1 MFSEEYAEMLSMGE
15 TEYSKIFAKKLI
27 WQGETLPEIS
37 DGIMFDADV
46 IYVANEEV
54 GNILNEM
61 GYPERDIHV
70 YPMLGSMFTD
80 DGIRYVPVDEKEGT
94 CVAIDCDYGYD
105 VDHLT
110 IDNTVE
116 KYIWDKIDWYKSKEY
131 RPIAVNDYALYMNN
145 IVKDLTI
152 DFDGEIGNDAFSYC
166 DSLTTL
172 TIFEGLE
179 SILDRAFYE
188 CPSLTTVALPS
199 SVTSIGNFVFSSWC
213 PSLETI
219 TVEQGNKVYDSRD
232 NCNAIIETATNT
244 LIIGCKNTVI
254 PSGVTKIGKYAFEN
268 CENLLNMTIPEGVT
282 SIEYDAFS
290 GCRSLMSVTIS
301 SSVTNIREHAFDY
314 CYELTNVTNY
324 SSTPQSIYP
333 STFSNYGTLHVL
345 PGCKEAYSKANYWK
359 NFTIVEDAVIE
370 REPGDLNGDGEID
383 ITDIVAVISY
393 ILDEAP
399 EGFDADAADVNKDGN
414 IDIADIVS
422 IIDLILTD
430 ESAASAPLRQRVAAL
445 AAAAASFTSL
455 DIVPFGIEQ
464 GTTTATVTL
473 DLQNPNDAFT
483 AFECNIRLPEGIDWA
498 TTTDS
503 RGNVG
508 YVQPTFNTAAAR
520 TDDNYHTLTKVK
532 KMDDGTFKLMCYSM
546 TKDIFLGETGALIDL
561 PLVFA
566 DDIDED
572 IYGIEVS
579 SMVLVRADVTVEK
592 PTDYKAS
599 VIVGEPTMK
608 QAVVNGYLTADALN
622 MVSAH
627 LGGNA
632 SLCSLD
638 MSGAVAVDGT
648 TDLALANPN
657 AVIYVAESMS
667 VKNERNV
674 VEGDVCANLVL
685 TDGYPFGPAKTFTA
699 TAGEYSRTSSAN
711 TYGTIVL
718 PFTPDAETLKGYTF
732 YELTDVETDALTFDE
747 VLSPVAGKPYLLTSN
762 DAAKKLTAEAESTVA
777 IEPAAT
783 EVGGWMMT
791 GTYESV
797 VFTDADELANLYCIS
812 GNQFKQATSKLTMN
826 PFRAYFVG
834 DGSVNSITLRG
845 DDGTTNIISL
855 NSQSSILNSPL
866 YDLQGRRVEH
876 AEQGIYIQNGKKV
889 LVK

>member
-1 MFSEEYAEMLSMGE
+1 
-15 TEYSKIFAKKLI
+15 
-27 WQGETLPEIS
+27 
-37 DGIMFDADV
+37 
-46 IYVANEEV
+46 
-54 GNILNEM
+54 
-61 GYPERDIHV
+61 
-70 YPMLGSMFTD
+70 
-80 DGIRYVPVDEKEGT
+80 
-94 CVAIDCDYGYD
+94 
-105 VDHLT
+105 
-110 IDNTVE
+110 
-116 KYIWDKIDWYKSKEY
+116 
-131 RPIAVNDYALYMNN
+131 
-145 IVKDLTI
+145 
-152 DFDGEIGNDAFSYC
+152 
-166 DSLTTL
+166 
-172 TIFEGLE
+172 
-179 SILDRAFYE
+179 
-188 CPSLTTVALPS
+188 
-199 SVTSIGNFVFSSWC
+199 
-213 PSLETI
+213 
-219 TVEQGNKVYDSRD
+219 
-232 NCNAIIETATNT
+232 
-244 LIIGCKNTVI
+244 
-254 PSGVTKIGKYAFEN
+254 
-268 CENLLNMTIPEGVT
+268 MTIPEGVT
-282 SIEYDAFS
+282 SIGCYAFW
-290 GCRSLMSVTIS
+290 T
-301 SSVTNIREHAFDY
+301 

-324 SSTPQSIYP
+324 SSTPQSIYS

-345 PGCKEAYSKANYWK
+345 PGCKEAYSKALYWK

-383 ITDIVAVISY
+383 ITDIVAVVSY

-399 EGFDADAADVNKDGN
+399 EGFAADAADVNKDGN
-414 IDIADIVS
+414 IDIIDIVS

-845 DDGTTNIISL
+845 DEGTTRVISL
-855 NSQSSILNSPL
+855 NNESSASNTLF
-866 YDLQGRRVEH
+866 DLQGRRVEH

>member
-1 MFSEEYAEMLSMGE
+1 MIIGGWAF
-15 TEYSKIFAKKLI
+15 
-27 WQGETLPEIS
+27 
-37 DGIMFDADV
+37 
-46 IYVANEEV
+46 
-54 GNILNEM
+54 
-61 GYPERDIHV
+61 RDC
-70 YPMLGSMFTD
+70 Y
-80 DGIRYVPVDEKEGT
+80 
-94 CVAIDCDYGYD
+94 
-105 VDHLT
+105 
-110 IDNTVE
+110 
-116 KYIWDKIDWYKSKEY
+116 
-131 RPIAVNDYALYMNN
+131 
-145 IVKDLTI
+145 
-152 DFDGEIGNDAFSYC
+152 
-166 DSLTTL
+166 SLTH
-172 TIFEGLE
+172 I
-179 SILDRAFYE
+179 
-188 CPSLTTVALPS
+188 
-199 SVTSIGNFVFSSWC
+199 
-213 PSLETI
+213 
-219 TVEQGNKVYDSRD
+219 
-232 NCNAIIETATNT
+232 
-244 LIIGCKNTVI
+244 
-254 PSGVTKIGKYAFEN
+254 
-268 CENLLNMTIPEGVT
+268 TIPEGVT
-282 SIEYDAFS
+282 SIKGEAFS
-290 GCRSLMSVTIS
+290 GCNELKSVTIP
-301 SSVTNIREHAFDY
+301 SSVTRIGSSSFGFCNKLQD
-314 CYELTNVTNY
+314 VTNY
-324 SSTPQSIYP
+324 SSTPQSI
-333 STFSNYGTLHVL
+333 SSGTFSNYGTLHVL

-383 ITDIVAVISY
+383 ITDIVAVVSY

-399 EGFDADAADVNKDGN
+399 EGFAADAADVNKDGN
-414 IDIADIVS
+414 IDIIDIVS

-445 AAAAASFTSL
+445 AAAAAAAGFTSL

-508 YVQPTFNTAAAR
+508 YVQPTFNTASAR

-546 TKDIFLGETGALIDL
+546 TKDVFLGETGALIDL

-579 SMVLVRADVTVEK
+579 GMVLVRADVTVEK

-657 AVIYVAESMS
+657 AVIYVAEGMS

-699 TAGEYSRTSSAN
+699 TAGEYSRTSSAD

-845 DDGTTNIISL
+845 DEGTTRVISL
-855 NSQSSILNSPL
+855 NNESSASNTLF
-866 YDLQGRRVEH
+866 DLQGRRVEH